1 MNTSNNQFDWNVNNY
16 SLQELEEI
24 FQLPASYTESMVQT
38 QTKKLNLSMENDVSS
53 SSFIKQKT
61 SAFINQAKEILLKN
75 IKNINSNNSS
85 SSQTNSTIS
94 ELNNI
99 FNVENVIPQN
109 QIADVGSTYVIRQPV
124 IPYAHAFPSDFNPG
138 ILNPI
143 NKRIL
148 KQNITIDTRFRD
160 NYYGTLSSNFNFDLP
175 LKINGVVSLQLAAM
189 ELPNTFYVISN
200 VFANNFFVVE
210 IQGYNPV
217 IVQIPDG
224 NYDYLALQEYLN
236 NFFTNNTT
244 GPYKNIQVL
253 TDFNTPGGSGNPAGS
268 GRMIFGSITGDQQFS
283 INFLTDIQGND
294 DRGTP
299 LQLKLGWL
307 MGFREG
313 YYENAF
319 TYVSEGIVN
328 LNGPSYIY
336 LVVDD
341 YNNNVNDGFYSA
353 FNSSILNK
361 NILARIS
368 LQGSVFNVMSQN
380 NLNLITTPRE
390 YFGPVVIQ
398 KLNVQLLDP
407 YGRVINLNNMDYS
420 FCLTFQSIYNL

>member
-38 QTKKLNLSMENDVSS
+38 QTKKLNLSMENDVST

-61 SAFINQAKEILLKN
+61 SAFINEAKEILLKN
-75 IKNINSNNSS
+75 INSNNSN
-85 SSQTNSTIS
+85 SSQTSSTIS
-94 ELNNI
+94 ELNNL
-99 FNVENVIPQN
+99 FNVQNVIPQN

-138 ILNPI
+138 IINPI

-210 IQGYNPV
+210 IQGYNPI

-368 LQGSVFNVMSQN
+368 LQGSIFNVMSQN